1 MNPARSDQYS
11 TSVRQQNSGCRKSK
25 GQVFAPVSVCQQAGE
40 ILMLNL
46 FNLKLKKILTQF
58 TCDWEEAT
66 IVEKLFLRTCIIIAR
81 PLVLHCDAGVNICEW
96 ARHQPMFLDTHQ
108 GDKKWIRK
116 PISNNIYGYFCKSG
130 HQTNNQKIFIDIFVA
145 KIRHQP
151 MFLGPLPVKLIQEEI
166 FKSSCWYL
174 QENCIQICLRLKIHI
189 F

>member
-46 FNLKLKKILTQF
+46 FNIKIYSIYSWKKILTQF

-66 IVEKLFLRTCIIIAR
+66 IVEKLFLLTCIIIAR

-130 HQTNNQKIFIDIFVA
+130 HQTNNKKNIHWYFCSKNKTSAHVPLHSCCQVNTRRNIQKQLLIFA
-145 KIRHQP
+145 
-151 MFLGPLPVKLIQEEI
+151 GKL
-166 FKSSCWYL
+166 
-174 QENCIQICLRLKIHI
+174 
-189 F
+189 